1 MSRAYAGEAPTVL
14 GRSKRWLTELARAG
28 RLAGAAKHGNTR
40 YIPEEEV
47 AGSVGRYTRRLA
59 PACAAHVLNVKHRR
73 MIRTRRRRPTC
84 SGNPRDHRVA
94 PGGRSPSP

>member
-47 AGSVGRYTRRLA
+47 AGS
-59 PACAAHVLNVKHRR
+59 
-73 MIRTRRRRPTC
+73 
-84 SGNPRDHRVA
+84 
-94 PGGRSPSP
+94 